1 MSKKIHVRPGKTQS
15 KGGFIVGIL
24 FCIIGVFVAIPVFGL
39 FGVVWTGVAVY
50 ITYVNYRNGFTDRGI
65 ASQVIEVEEDGQD
78 VTVTKYPGY
87 GSYSYHMEEES
98 QAYGERTSSREDA
111 SSEEDVETRLKKLQR
126 LYDQR
131 LITYEEY
138 EQKKKEILEDL

>member
-15 KGGFIVGIL
+15 KGGFVVGIL
-24 FCIIGVFVAIPVFGL
+24 FCIIGVFVAIPTFGL

-50 ITYVNYRNGFTDRGI
+50 ITYVNYRNGFTDKGI

-87 GSYSYHMEEES
+87 GTYSYHME
-98 QAYGERTSSREDA
+98 DD
-111 SSEEDVETRLKKLQR
+111 SSESGPSVGEDIEGRLKKLQE
-126 LYDQR
+126 LYNQG

-138 EQKKKEILEDL
+138 EQKKKDILEDL